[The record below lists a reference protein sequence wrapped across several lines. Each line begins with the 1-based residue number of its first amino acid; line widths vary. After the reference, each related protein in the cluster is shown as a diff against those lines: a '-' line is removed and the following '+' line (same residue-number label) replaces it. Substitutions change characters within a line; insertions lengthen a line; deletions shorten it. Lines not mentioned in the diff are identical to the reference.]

1 MIAEIDCASGNE
13 SDLEYY
19 RSKMEKAG
27 LKTTDIN
34 EYEYHFL
41 LDFEWAM
48 LEKLYHM
55 FGDLIISDPYHDDR
69 SNIRITIY
77 DDYIEWGEQTL

>member
-1 MIAEIDCASGNE
+1 MIAEIDCASRNE
-13 SDLEYY
+13 GDLEYY

-27 LKTTDIN
+27 LKTTEIV

-41 LDFEWAM
+41 LNFEWNM
-48 LEKLYHM
+48 IEKLHNLL
-55 FGDLIISDPYHDDR
+55 GDLIIAKPYHDDK

-77 DDYIEWGEQTL
+77 DDYIE